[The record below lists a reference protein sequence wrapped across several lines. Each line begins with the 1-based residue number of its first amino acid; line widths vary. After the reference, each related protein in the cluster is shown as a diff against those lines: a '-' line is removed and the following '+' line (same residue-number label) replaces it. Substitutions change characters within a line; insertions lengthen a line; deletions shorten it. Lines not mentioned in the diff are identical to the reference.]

1 MIINLIDR
9 EKLFTQV
16 KDYIDEVGTLDG
28 AEDTQHI
35 LDLIENAETL
45 STWVVKP

>member
-35 LDLIENAETL
+35 LNLIENAEIL
-45 STWVVKP
+45 ATWVVKP